1 MKKIKP
7 RIITL
12 LILLLVSTLN
22 SSKVM
27 AGDPEEDALASL
39 VKESS
44 KALADYQSTKNKT
57 GVLKYFHEKMVI
69 DFTFISVNG
78 RVRNERISYEEFSTH
93 LDVFSHERMGRTHD
107 IEVFKTFVNQDIG
120 VVNYTEDYEVT
131 FGEEVLTKGSQVITA
146 TAKKFGNTWKII
158 RITVVEMESEKF
170 KGSCLCELYEGTSA
184 TGNFITKT
192 TVPGGKNYTS
202 NMNHFTVVKKNRG
215 TVLINM
221 DGENFIWENNLNI
234 FEAKEDGSKGK
245 KIGIG
250 TNSNE
255 VIQSLIKFEFSEQC
269 TDLVLRK

>member
-7 RIITL
+7 GIITL
-12 LILLLVSTLN
+12 LIILLVPTLN
-22 SSKVM
+22 FGKLM
-27 AGDPEEDALASL
+27 AADPEEEALANL

-44 KALADYQSTKNKT
+44 KALANYHASKDK
-57 GVLKYFHEKMVI
+57 GAVLKYFHEKMVI
-69 DFTFISVNG
+69 DFTFISVSG
-78 RVRNERISYEEFSTH
+78 KVRNERISYEEFATH
-93 LDVFSHERMGRTHD
+93 LDAFSHERMGRTHD
-107 IEVFKTFVNQDIG
+107 IDVLKTIVHQDIG

-146 TAKKFGNTWKII
+146 TAKKFGKTWKII

-202 NMNHFTVVKKNRG
+202 NMNHFTVTKKDRG

-234 FEAKEDGSKGK
+234 FEAKEDGSKGT

-250 TNSNE
+250 TNSYE
-255 VIQSLIKFEFSEQC
+255 VIQTLIKAEFSEHC